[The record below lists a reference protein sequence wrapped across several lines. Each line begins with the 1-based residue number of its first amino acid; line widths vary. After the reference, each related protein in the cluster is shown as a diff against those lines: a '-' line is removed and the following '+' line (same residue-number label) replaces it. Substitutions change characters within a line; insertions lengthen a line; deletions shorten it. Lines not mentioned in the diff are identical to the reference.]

1 MDQTNCSAL
10 IRYKDHEIRLDTS
23 LLGSM
28 VPLRLG
34 SVYMLIGEIISG
46 KVPSIWVSIA
56 AHFLL
61 YACIRAGRT
70 IPSTAQS
77 LT

>member
-1 MDQTNCSAL
+1 MHVNSLVRMDQTNCSAL
-10 IRYKDHEIRLDTS
+10 IRYKDHELRLDTS

-46 KVPSIWVSIA
+46 LEDTLVPQAVA
-56 AHFLL
+56 
-61 YACIRAGRT
+61 
-70 IPSTAQS
+70 
-77 LT
+77 